1 MSTEINT
8 TIYGVRNIRYLRG
21 DDLLPINIT
30 FKSRSSSSDPYLP
43 IDLTGST
50 FSMKVIALGD
60 ASKTAIVSF
69 SVGSGITLDA
79 TNGKITI
86 AKTALQMA
94 ALSAGEYLYD
104 IQQTN
109 SANQI
114 KTWLRGYFIVED
126 DVTIP

>member
-30 FKSRSSSSDPYLP
+30 FKSRSFSDDPFTP

-50 FSMKVIALGD
+50 FLMKIIALGD
-60 ASKTAIVSF
+60 STKTAIISF
-69 SVGSGITLDA
+69 SIGSGITLDA
-79 TNGKITI
+79 TSGKITI
-86 AKTALQMA
+86 AKTAAQMA
-94 ALSAGEYLYD
+94 ALTSGDYLYD

-109 SANQI
+109 LSNQV
-114 KTWLRGYFIVED
+114 KTWLRGLFIVED
-126 DVTIP
+126 DVTIS